1 MQDSVIQFSDLALND
16 SILSALTEMGFVNPT
31 PIQAAAIPHL
41 MEGSDALGKA
51 QTGTGK
57 TAAFSLPLLNKV
69 DLAQR
74 KPQAIVLAPTRE
86 LAIQVA
92 AEVKNLGRNIP
103 GLKVLEIYGGT
114 SIVDQMR
121 ALKNGAH
128 IVVGTPGR
136 VQDLINRKNLFL
148 DEVHTFVLD
157 EADEMLNMGFVDD
170 VTAIMEHSPASAQR
184 VLFSATMPPMLK
196 NICERFLRD
205 PVTVD
210 VAGKNHTVDKV
221 EQQFWVVKGVEKDE
235 AMSRLLETEE
245 TDASIVFVRT
255 RQDTERLADWLSE
268 RGFKASALH
277 GDIPQSLRERT
288 VDHIKQGV
296 IDILVATDVV
306 ARGLDVPRI
315 THVFNYDIPFDV
327 ESYIHRIGRTGRAG
341 RKGKAILLVRTNQI
355 RMLRTIER
363 VTKSSMEEIQLP
375 MRDQVAASRLVKLGA
390 ELEAEKE
397 HKALDKF
404 VELVEK
410 LQESLEIDANTLAAI
425 LLKRQQG
432 KRPLFYIGDDPMVDA
447 IAREKQRRQDRRE
460 GGRDGRDGGRE
471 GGRRERSFS
480 TQDWDTYQLQVGREQ
495 GVQVKDIVG
504 ALANELGLVKG
515 SIGAIKLDQ
524 GQTYVQLPKTMN
536 SETTGKL
543 SKLRIRQKE
552 VGAVVCDFNDFR
564 EPRRDGGRRD
574 GNRDGGFRGNR
585 EGGNREGGFR
595 GNREGGNREGGFRGN
610 REGGNR
616 DGGGYRG
623 NREGGANRDG
633 GGYRGNRE
641 GGANRDGGG
650 YRGNREGGANRDGA
664 ANRDGERR
672 FDRNRGG
679 DHRGNH
685 RGERGH
691 SRPQR
696 SED

>member
-1 MQDSVIQFSDLALND
+1 MTDSVIQFSDLALND
-16 SILSALTEMGFVNPT
+16 SILSALDGMGFVSPT

-41 MEGSDALGKA
+41 LAGRDALGKA

-57 TAAFSLPLLNKV
+57 TAAFSLPLLNKL
-69 DLAQR
+69 DLGQR

-92 AEVKNLGRNIP
+92 AEIKNLGKNIA
-103 GLKVLEIYGGT
+103 GLKVLEIYGGA

-136 VQDLINRKNLFL
+136 VQDLINRDRLHL

-170 VTAIMEHSPASAQR
+170 VTEIMEHAPASAQR

-196 NICERFLRD
+196 SIVERFLRD
-205 PVTVD
+205 PETID

-255 RQDTERLADWLSE
+255 RQDTERLADWLSA
-268 RGFKASALH
+268 RGFKAAALH

-341 RKGKAILLVRTNQI
+341 RKGKAILLVRTNQL

-375 MRDQVAASRLVKLGA
+375 HRDKVAEARLAKLGA
-390 ELEAEKE
+390 ELETEKE
-397 HKALDKF
+397 HKALEKF
-404 VELVEK
+404 AELVDK
-410 LQESLEIDANTLAAI
+410 LQESLELDAATLAAI

-432 KRPLFYIGDDPMVDA
+432 KRPLFYIGEDPMIEA
-447 IAREKQRRQDRRE
+447 IERDKQRRKERRE
-460 GGRDGRDGGRE
+460 GGRDGRRE
-471 GGRRERSFS
+471 GGRSFNN
-480 TQDWDTYQLQVGREQ
+480 QDWDTYQLQVGREQ

-504 ALANELGLVKG
+504 ALANELGLTKG
-515 SIGAIKLDQ
+515 SIGAIKLAQ
-524 GQTYVQLPKTMN
+524 GETYVQLPKAMS
-536 SETTGKL
+536 SETAGKL
-543 SKLRIRQKE
+543 RKLRIRQKQ
-552 VGAVVCDFNDFR
+552 VDAVVCDFDDFR
-564 EPRRDGGRRD
+564 EPRGRREGGGRRD
-574 GNRDGGFRGNR
+574 GGYRGNR
-585 EGGNREGGFR
+585 EGGRREGGFR
-595 GNREGGNREGGFRGN
+595 GNREGGRGG
-610 REGGNR
+610 
-616 DGGGYRG
+616 
-623 NREGGANRDG
+623 
-633 GGYRGNRE
+633 
-641 GGANRDGGG
+641 
-650 YRGNREGGANRDGA
+650 
-664 ANRDGERR
+664 RDGERR

-679 DHRGNH
+679 DHRGNY

-691 SRPQR
+691 GRDRR
-696 SED
+696 SEA

>member
-1 MQDSVIQFSDLALND
+1 MQDSVIQFSDLELND
-16 SILSALTEMGFVNPT
+16 SILSALEGMGFVSPT

-41 MEGSDALGKA
+41 LQGVDALGKA

-57 TAAFSLPLLNKV
+57 TAAFSLPLLNKL

-92 AEVKNLGRNIP
+92 AEMKNLGQNIK
-103 GLKVLEIYGGT
+103 GLKVLEIYGGA

-128 IVVGTPGR
+128 VIVGTPGR
-136 VQDLINRKNLFL
+136 VQDLINRERL
-148 DEVHTFVLD
+148 DLGEVHTFVLD

-170 VTAIMEHSPASAQR
+170 VTEIMEHAPSSAQR

-196 NICERFLRD
+196 NIVERFLRE

-221 EQQFWVVKGVEKDE
+221 AQQFWVVKGVEKDE

-255 RQDTERLADWLSE
+255 RQDTERLADWLSA
-268 RGFKASALH
+268 RGFKAAALH

-288 VDHIKQGV
+288 VDHIKHGV

-341 RKGKAILLVRTNQI
+341 RQGKAILLVRTNQI

-375 MRDQVAASRLVKLGA
+375 LRDQVATARLNKLAA
-390 ELEAEKE
+390 ELAAETE

-404 VELVEK
+404 AELVEK
-410 LQESLEIDANTLAAI
+410 LEETLEIDSSVLAAI

-432 KRPLFYIGDDPMVDA
+432 KRPLFYVGEDPMVEA
-447 IAREKQRRQDRRE
+447 VEREKQRRKDRRE
-460 GGRDGRDGGRE
+460 GGREGGRE
-471 GGRRERSFS
+471 GREGRRESFNN
-480 TQDWDTYQLQVGREQ
+480 QDWDTYQLQVGREQ

-504 ALANELGLVKG
+504 AIANELGLGKG
-515 SIGAIKLDQ
+515 SIGAIKLAQ
-524 GQTYVQLPKTMN
+524 EHTFVQLPKAMSTQAA
-536 SETTGKL
+536 SKL
-543 SKLRIRQKE
+543 RKLRIRQKE
-552 VGAVVCDFNDFR
+552 VGAVVCDFEDFG
-564 EPRRDGGRRD
+564 EPRGRREGGRRD
-574 GNRDGGFRGNR
+574 GGARR
-585 EGGNREGGFR
+585 EGGYRGQREGDREGGREGGARREGGFR
-595 GNREGGNREGGFRGN
+595 ANRE
-610 REGGNR
+610 
-616 DGGGYRG
+616 
-623 NREGGANRDG
+623 
-633 GGYRGNRE
+633 
-641 GGANRDGGG
+641 
-650 YRGNREGGANRDGA
+650 
-664 ANRDGERR
+664 GERR

-679 DHRGNH
+679 DHRGNY

-691 SRPQR
+691 GRSNSSRR
-696 SED
+696 EEA

>member
-1 MQDSVIQFSDLALND
+1 MQDSVIQFSDLSLND
-16 SILSALTEMGFVNPT
+16 SILSALDGMGFVSPT

-41 MEGSDALGKA
+41 LEGADALGKA

-57 TAAFSLPLLNKV
+57 TAAFSLPLLNKL
-69 DLAQR
+69 DLNQR

-92 AEVKNLGRNIP
+92 AEMKNLGKNIK
-103 GLKVLEIYGGT
+103 GLKVLEIYGGA

-128 IVVGTPGR
+128 VVVGTPGR
-136 VQDLINRKNLFL
+136 VQDLINRERLHL
-148 DEVHTFVLD
+148 DEVNTFVLD

-170 VTAIMEHSPASAQR
+170 VTAIMEHAPESAQR

-196 NICERFLRD
+196 NIVERFLRD

-221 EQQFWVVKGVEKDE
+221 QQQFWVVKGVEKDE

-255 RQDTERLADWLSE
+255 RQDTERLADWLSA
-268 RGFKASALH
+268 RGFKAAALH

-375 MRDQVAASRLVKLGA
+375 LRDQVAEARLSKLAA

-404 VELVEK
+404 AELVEK
-410 LQESLEIDANTLAAI
+410 LQTSLEIEPAMLAAM

-432 KRPLFYIGDDPMVDA
+432 KRPLFYIGEDPMVEA
-447 IAREKQRRQDRRE
+447 IERDKQRRKERRE
-460 GGRDGRDGGRE
+460 GGRDGGRN
-471 GGRRERSFS
+471 FNN
-480 TQDWDTYQLQVGREQ
+480 QDWDTYQLQVGREQ

-504 ALANELGLVKG
+504 ALANELGLGKG
-515 SIGAIKLDQ
+515 SIGAIKLAQ
-524 GQTYVQLPKTMN
+524 GHTFVQLPKAMTSDAAN
-536 SETTGKL
+536 KL
-543 SKLRIRQKE
+543 SKLRIRQQD
-552 VGAVVCDFNDFR
+552 VGAVVCDFDDFR
-564 EPRRDGGRRD
+564 ESRGGRRDGGRRD
-574 GNRDGGFRGNR
+574 GGR
-585 EGGNREGGFR
+585 
-595 GNREGGNREGGFRGN
+595 
-610 REGGNR
+610 R

-623 NREGGANRDG
+623 NRD
-633 GGYRGNRE
+633 GNRE
-641 GGANRDGGG
+641 GGRREGGRREGGFRGNRDGN
-650 YRGNREGGANRDGA
+650 RDGNREG
-664 ANRDGERR
+664 GERR

-679 DHRGNH
+679 DHRGAH

-691 SRPQR
+691 SRGRRTQ
-696 SED
+696 DA

>member
-1 MQDSVIQFSDLALND
+1 MQDSVIQFSDLSLND
-16 SILSALTEMGFVNPT
+16 SILSALDGMGFVSPT

-41 MEGSDALGKA
+41 LEGADALGKA

-57 TAAFSLPLLNKV
+57 TAAFSLPLLNKL
-69 DLAQR
+69 DLDQR

-92 AEVKNLGRNIP
+92 AEMKNLGKNIK
-103 GLKVLEIYGGT
+103 GLKVLEIYGGA

-128 IVVGTPGR
+128 VVVGTPGR
-136 VQDLINRKNLFL
+136 VQDLINRERLHL
-148 DEVHTFVLD
+148 DEVNTFVLD

-170 VTAIMEHSPASAQR
+170 VTAIMEHAPESAQR

-196 NICERFLRD
+196 NIVERFLRE

-221 EQQFWVVKGVEKDE
+221 QQQFWVVKGVEKDE

-255 RQDTERLADWLSE
+255 RQDTERLADWLSA
-268 RGFKASALH
+268 RGFKAAALH

-375 MRDQVAASRLVKLGA
+375 LRDQVAEARLSKLAA

-397 HKALDKF
+397 HKSLDKF
-404 VELVEK
+404 AELVEK
-410 LQESLEIDANTLAAI
+410 LQTSLEIDPAMLAAM

-432 KRPLFYIGDDPMVDA
+432 KRPLFYIGEDPMVEA
-447 IAREKQRRQDRRE
+447 IERDKQRRKERRE
-460 GGRDGRDGGRE
+460 GGRE
-471 GGRRERSFS
+471 GGRSFN

-504 ALANELGLVKG
+504 ALANELGLGKG
-515 SIGAIKLDQ
+515 SIGAIKLAQ
-524 GQTYVQLPKTMN
+524 GHTFVQLPKAMTSDAAN
-536 SETTGKL
+536 KL
-543 SKLRIRQKE
+543 SKLRIRQQD
-552 VGAVVCDFNDFR
+552 VGAVVCDFDDFR
-564 EPRRDGGRRD
+564 ESRGGRRDGGRRD
-574 GNRDGGFRGNR
+574 GGR
-585 EGGNREGGFR
+585 
-595 GNREGGNREGGFRGN
+595 
-610 REGGNR
+610 R

-623 NREGGANRDG
+623 NREGGNRGGERREGGRREGGFRGNRDG
-633 GGYRGNRE
+633 NGNRE
-641 GGANRDGGG
+641 G
-650 YRGNREGGANRDGA
+650 
-664 ANRDGERR
+664 GERR

-679 DHRGNH
+679 DHRG
-685 RGERGH
+685 ERGH
-691 SRPQR
+691 GRGRRTQ
-696 SED
+696 DA

>member
-1 MQDSVIQFSDLALND
+1 MQDSVIQFSDLSLND
-16 SILSALTEMGFVNPT
+16 SILSALDGMGFVSPT

-41 MEGSDALGKA
+41 LEGADALGKA

-57 TAAFSLPLLNKV
+57 TAAFSLPLLNKL
-69 DLAQR
+69 DLGQR

-92 AEVKNLGRNIP
+92 AEMKNLGKNIK
-103 GLKVLEIYGGT
+103 GLKVLEIYGGA

-121 ALKNGAH
+121 ALKSGAH
-128 IVVGTPGR
+128 VVVGTPGR
-136 VQDLINRKNLFL
+136 VQDLINRERLHL
-148 DEVHTFVLD
+148 DEVNTFVLD

-170 VTAIMEHSPASAQR
+170 VTAIMEHAPESAQR

-196 NICERFLRD
+196 NIVERFLRD

-221 EQQFWVVKGVEKDE
+221 QQQFWVVKGVEKDE

-255 RQDTERLADWLSE
+255 RQDTERLADWLSA
-268 RGFKASALH
+268 RGFKAAALH

-375 MRDQVAASRLVKLGA
+375 LRDQVAEARLNKLAA

-404 VELVEK
+404 AELVDK
-410 LQESLEIDANTLAAI
+410 LQTSLEIDPAMLAAM

-432 KRPLFYIGDDPMVDA
+432 KRPLFYIGEDPMVEA
-447 IAREKQRRQDRRE
+447 IERDKQRRKERRE
-460 GGRDGRDGGRE
+460 GGRDGGRN
-471 GGRRERSFS
+471 FNN
-480 TQDWDTYQLQVGREQ
+480 QDWDTYQLQVGREQ

-504 ALANELGLVKG
+504 ALANELGLGKG
-515 SIGAIKLDQ
+515 SIGAIKLAQ
-524 GQTYVQLPKTMN
+524 GHTFVQLPKAMTSDAAN
-536 SETTGKL
+536 KL
-543 SKLRIRQKE
+543 SKLRIRQQD
-552 VGAVVCDFNDFR
+552 VGAVVCDFDDFR
-564 EPRRDGGRRD
+564 ESRGGRRDGGRRD
-574 GNRDGGFRGNR
+574 GGR
-585 EGGNREGGFR
+585 
-595 GNREGGNREGGFRGN
+595 
-610 REGGNR
+610 R

-623 NREGGANRDG
+623 NRDGNREGGRREGGRREGGFRGNRDG
-633 GGYRGNRE
+633 NREGGYRGNRE
-641 GGANRDGGG
+641 GGRGG
-650 YRGNREGGANRDGA
+650 REGGR
-664 ANRDGERR
+664 RDGERR

-679 DHRGNH
+679 DHRGNY

-691 SRPQR
+691 GRDRR
-696 SED
+696 SEA

>member
-1 MQDSVIQFSDLALND
+1 MQDSVIQFSDLSLND
-16 SILSALTEMGFVNPT
+16 SILSALDGMGFVSPT

-41 MEGSDALGKA
+41 LEGADALGKA

-57 TAAFSLPLLNKV
+57 TAAFSLPLLNKI
-69 DLAQR
+69 DLNQR

-92 AEVKNLGRNIP
+92 AEMKNLGKNIK
-103 GLKVLEIYGGT
+103 GLKVLEIYGGA

-121 ALKNGAH
+121 ALKSGAQV
-128 IVVGTPGR
+128 IVGTPGR
-136 VQDLINRKNLFL
+136 VQDLINRERLHL
-148 DEVHTFVLD
+148 DEVNTFVLD

-170 VTAIMEHSPASAQR
+170 VTAIMEHAPESAQR

-196 NICERFLRD
+196 KIVERFLRE
-205 PVTVD
+205 PVMVD

-221 EQQFWVVKGVEKDE
+221 QQQFWVVKGVEKDE

-255 RQDTERLADWLSE
+255 RQDTERLADWLSA
-268 RGFKASALH
+268 RGFKAAALH

-375 MRDQVAASRLVKLGA
+375 LRDQVAEARLAKLGA

-404 VELVEK
+404 AELVEK
-410 LQESLEIDANTLAAI
+410 LQTSLEIDPATLAAM

-432 KRPLFYIGDDPMVDA
+432 KRPLFYIGEDPMVEA
-447 IAREKQRRQDRRE
+447 IERDKQRRKERRE
-460 GGRDGRDGGRE
+460 GGRDGGRN
-471 GGRRERSFS
+471 FNN
-480 TQDWDTYQLQVGREQ
+480 QDWDTYQLQVGREQ

-504 ALANELGLVKG
+504 ALANELGLGKG
-515 SIGAIKLDQ
+515 SIGAIKLAQ
-524 GQTYVQLPKTMN
+524 GHTFVQLPKAMT
-536 SETTGKL
+536 SEAAGKL
-543 SKLRIRQKE
+543 SKLRIRQQD
-552 VGAVVCDFNDFR
+552 VGAVVCDFDDFR
-564 EPRRDGGRRD
+564 ESRGGRRDGGRRD
-574 GNRDGGFRGNR
+574 GGRRD
-585 EGGNREGGFR
+585 
-595 GNREGGNREGGFRGN
+595 
-610 REGGNR
+610 
-616 DGGGYRG
+616 GGYRG
-623 NREGGANRDG
+623 NREGGNRGGDRREGGRREGGFRGNRDG
-633 GGYRGNRE
+633 NRDGNRE
-641 GGANRDGGG
+641 G
-650 YRGNREGGANRDGA
+650 
-664 ANRDGERR
+664 GERR

-691 SRPQR
+691 GRGRRTQ
-696 SED
+696 EA

>member
-1 MQDSVIQFSDLALND
+1 MTDSVIQFSDLALND
-16 SILSALTEMGFVNPT
+16 SILSALDGMGFVSPT

-41 MEGSDALGKA
+41 LAGKDALGKA

-57 TAAFSLPLLNKV
+57 TAAFSLPLLNKL

-92 AEVKNLGRNIP
+92 AEIKNLGKNIS
-103 GLKVLEIYGGT
+103 GLKVLEIYGGA

-136 VQDLINRKNLFL
+136 VQDLINRDRLHL

-170 VTAIMEHSPASAQR
+170 VTEIMEHAPESAQR

-196 NICERFLRD
+196 SIVERFLRD
-205 PVTVD
+205 PETVD

-255 RQDTERLADWLSE
+255 RQDTERLADWLCA

-341 RKGKAILLVRTNQI
+341 RKGKAILLVRTNQL

-375 MRDQVAASRLVKLGA
+375 HRDKVAEARVAKLGA
-390 ELEAEKE
+390 ELEADKE
-397 HKALDKF
+397 HKALEKF
-404 VELVEK
+404 SELVEK
-410 LQESLEIDANTLAAI
+410 LQESLELDAATLAAI

-432 KRPLFYIGDDPMVDA
+432 KRPLFYIGEDPMIEA
-447 IAREKQRRQDRRE
+447 IERDKKRRKERRE
-460 GGRDGRDGGRE
+460 NGRDGRDGGR
-471 GGRRERSFS
+471 SFN

-504 ALANELGLVKG
+504 ALANELGLTKG
-515 SIGAIKLDQ
+515 SIGAIKLAQ
-524 GQTYVQLPKTMN
+524 GETYVQLPKAMSSDTA
-536 SETTGKL
+536 GKL
-543 SKLRIRQKE
+543 RKLRIRQKQ
-552 VGAVVCDFNDFR
+552 VDAVVCDFNDFR
-564 EPRRDGGRRD
+564 EPRRSGGRDGGRGSRDGSRRDGGYRGNRD
-574 GNRDGGFRGNR
+574 GNR
-585 EGGNREGGFR
+585 E
-595 GNREGGNREGGFRGN
+595 
-610 REGGNR
+610 
-616 DGGGYRG
+616 GGYRG
-623 NREGGANRDG
+623 NREGG
-633 GGYRGNRE
+633 RGNRE
-641 GGANRDGGG
+641 GGR
-650 YRGNREGGANRDGA
+650 
-664 ANRDGERR
+664 RDGERR

-679 DHRGNH
+679 DHRGNY

-691 SRPQR
+691 SRDR
-696 SED
+696 RTEA

>member
-1 MQDSVIQFSDLALND
+1 MQDSVIQFSDLSLND
-16 SILSALTEMGFVNPT
+16 SILSALDGMGFVSPT

-41 MEGSDALGKA
+41 LEGADALGKA

-57 TAAFSLPLLNKV
+57 TAAFSLPLLNKL
-69 DLAQR
+69 DLNQR

-92 AEVKNLGRNIP
+92 AEMKNLGKNIK
-103 GLKVLEIYGGT
+103 GLKVLEIYGGA

-128 IVVGTPGR
+128 VIVGTPGR
-136 VQDLINRKNLFL
+136 VQDLINRERLHL
-148 DEVHTFVLD
+148 DEVNTFVLD

-170 VTAIMEHSPASAQR
+170 VTAIMEHAPESAQR

-196 NICERFLRD
+196 NIVERFLRD
-205 PVTVD
+205 PVMVD

-221 EQQFWVVKGVEKDE
+221 QQQFWVVKGVEKDE

-255 RQDTERLADWLSE
+255 RQDTERLADWLSA
-268 RGFKASALH
+268 RGFKAAALH

-375 MRDQVAASRLVKLGA
+375 LRDQVAEARLNKLAA

-404 VELVEK
+404 AELVEK
-410 LQESLEIDANTLAAI
+410 LQTSLEIDPAMLAAM

-432 KRPLFYIGDDPMVDA
+432 KRPLFYIGEDPMVEA
-447 IAREKQRRQDRRE
+447 IERDKQRRKERRE
-460 GGRDGRDGGRE
+460 GGRE
-471 GGRRERSFS
+471 GGRSFNN
-480 TQDWDTYQLQVGREQ
+480 QDWDTYQLQVGREQ

-504 ALANELGLVKG
+504 ALANELGLGKG
-515 SIGAIKLDQ
+515 SIGAIKLAQ
-524 GQTYVQLPKTMN
+524 GHTFVQLPKAMT
-536 SETTGKL
+536 SEAASKL
-543 SKLRIRQKE
+543 SKLRIRQQD
-552 VGAVVCDFNDFR
+552 VGAVVCDFDDFR
-564 EPRRDGGRRD
+564 ESRGGRRDGGRRD
-574 GNRDGGFRGNR
+574 GGR
-585 EGGNREGGFR
+585 REGGFR
-595 GNREGGNREGGFRGN
+595 GNREGGNRGGERREGGRREGGFRGN
-610 REGGNR
+610 R
-616 DGGGYRG
+616 DG
-623 NREGGANRDG
+623 NREG
-633 GGYRGNRE
+633 NRE
-641 GGANRDGGG
+641 G
-650 YRGNREGGANRDGA
+650 
-664 ANRDGERR
+664 GERR

-679 DHRGNH
+679 DHRGNY

-691 SRPQR
+691 GRGRRTQ
-696 SED
+696 DA

>member
-1 MQDSVIQFSDLALND
+1 MQDSVIQFSDLSLND
-16 SILSALTEMGFVNPT
+16 SILSALDGVGFVSPT

-41 MEGSDALGKA
+41 LEGADALGKA

-57 TAAFSLPLLNKV
+57 TAAFSLPLLNKL
-69 DLAQR
+69 DLNQR

-92 AEVKNLGRNIP
+92 AEMKNLGKNIK
-103 GLKVLEIYGGT
+103 GLKVLEIYGGA

-121 ALKNGAH
+121 ALKSGAH
-128 IVVGTPGR
+128 VVVGTPGR
-136 VQDLINRKNLFL
+136 VQDLINRERLHL
-148 DEVHTFVLD
+148 DEVSTFVLD

-170 VTAIMEHSPASAQR
+170 VTAIMEHAPESAQR

-196 NICERFLRD
+196 KIVERFLRD

-221 EQQFWVVKGVEKDE
+221 QQQFWVVKGVEKDE

-255 RQDTERLADWLSE
+255 RQDTERLADWLSA
-268 RGFKASALH
+268 RGFKAAALH

-375 MRDQVAASRLVKLGA
+375 LRDQVAEARLAKLGA

-404 VELVEK
+404 AELVEK
-410 LQESLEIDANTLAAI
+410 LQTSLDIDPATLAAM

-432 KRPLFYIGDDPMVDA
+432 KRPLFYIGEDPMVEA
-447 IAREKQRRQDRRE
+447 IERDKQRRKERRE
-460 GGRDGRDGGRE
+460 GGRDGGRN
-471 GGRRERSFS
+471 FNN
-480 TQDWDTYQLQVGREQ
+480 QDWDTYQLQVGREQ

-504 ALANELGLVKG
+504 ALANELGLGKG
-515 SIGAIKLDQ
+515 SIGAIKLAQ
-524 GQTYVQLPKTMN
+524 GHTFVQLPKAMTSDAAN
-536 SETTGKL
+536 KL
-543 SKLRIRQKE
+543 SKLRIRQQD
-552 VGAVVCDFNDFR
+552 VGAVVCDFDDFR
-564 EPRRDGGRRD
+564 ESRGGRRDGGR
-574 GNRDGGFRGNR
+574 
-585 EGGNREGGFR
+585 
-595 GNREGGNREGGFRGN
+595 
-610 REGGNR
+610 R

-623 NREGGANRDG
+623 NREGGNRGGDRREGGRREGGFRGNRDG
-633 GGYRGNRE
+633 NRDGNRE
-641 GGANRDGGG
+641 G
-650 YRGNREGGANRDGA
+650 
-664 ANRDGERR
+664 GERR

-679 DHRGNH
+679 DHRGAH

-691 SRPQR
+691 GRGR
-696 SED
+696 RTDA

>member
-1 MQDSVIQFSDLALND
+1 MQDSVIQFSDLSLND
-16 SILSALTEMGFVNPT
+16 SILSALDGMGFVSPT

-41 MEGSDALGKA
+41 LEGADALGKA

-57 TAAFSLPLLNKV
+57 TAAFSLPLLNKL
-69 DLAQR
+69 DLDQR

-92 AEVKNLGRNIP
+92 AEMKNLGKNIK
-103 GLKVLEIYGGT
+103 GLKVLEIYGGA

-121 ALKNGAH
+121 ALKSGAH
-128 IVVGTPGR
+128 VVVGTPGR
-136 VQDLINRKNLFL
+136 VQDLINRERLHL
-148 DEVHTFVLD
+148 DEVNTFVLD

-170 VTAIMEHSPASAQR
+170 VTAIMEHAPESAQR

-196 NICERFLRD
+196 NIVERFLRD

-221 EQQFWVVKGVEKDE
+221 QQQFWVVKGVEKDE

-255 RQDTERLADWLSE
+255 RQDTERLADWLSA
-268 RGFKASALH
+268 RGFKAAALH

-375 MRDQVAASRLVKLGA
+375 LRDQVAEARLNKLAA

-404 VELVEK
+404 AELVEK
-410 LQESLEIDANTLAAI
+410 LQTSLEIDPAMLAAM

-432 KRPLFYIGDDPMVDA
+432 KRPLFYIGEDPMVEA
-447 IAREKQRRQDRRE
+447 IERDKQRRKERRE
-460 GGRDGRDGGRE
+460 GGRDGGRN
-471 GGRRERSFS
+471 FNN
-480 TQDWDTYQLQVGREQ
+480 QDWDTYQLQVGREQ

-504 ALANELGLVKG
+504 ALANELGLGKG
-515 SIGAIKLDQ
+515 SIGAIKLAQ
-524 GQTYVQLPKTMN
+524 GHTFVQLPKAMTSDAAN
-536 SETTGKL
+536 KL
-543 SKLRIRQKE
+543 SKLRIRQQD
-552 VGAVVCDFNDFR
+552 VGAVVCDFDDFR
-564 EPRRDGGRRD
+564 ESRGGRRDGGRRD
-574 GNRDGGFRGNR
+574 GGR
-585 EGGNREGGFR
+585 
-595 GNREGGNREGGFRGN
+595 
-610 REGGNR
+610 R

-623 NREGGANRDG
+623 NRD
-633 GGYRGNRE
+633 GNRE
-641 GGANRDGGG
+641 GGRREGGRREGGFRGNRDGN
-650 YRGNREGGANRDGA
+650 RDGNREG
-664 ANRDGERR
+664 GERR

-679 DHRGNH
+679 DHRGAHRGAH

-691 SRPQR
+691 GRGRR
-696 SED
+696 SQEA

>member
-1 MQDSVIQFSDLALND
+1 MQDSVIQFSDLSLND
-16 SILSALTEMGFVNPT
+16 SILSALDGMGFVSPT

-41 MEGSDALGKA
+41 LEGADALGKA

-57 TAAFSLPLLNKV
+57 TAAFSLPLLNKI
-69 DLAQR
+69 DLNQR

-92 AEVKNLGRNIP
+92 AEMKNLGKNIK
-103 GLKVLEIYGGT
+103 GLKVLEIYGGA

-121 ALKNGAH
+121 ALKSGAQV
-128 IVVGTPGR
+128 IVGTPGR
-136 VQDLINRKNLFL
+136 VQDLINRERLHL
-148 DEVHTFVLD
+148 DEVNTFVLD

-170 VTAIMEHSPASAQR
+170 VTAIMEHAPESAQR

-196 NICERFLRD
+196 KIVERFLRE
-205 PVTVD
+205 PVMVD

-221 EQQFWVVKGVEKDE
+221 QQQFWVVKGVEKDE

-255 RQDTERLADWLSE
+255 RQDTERLADWLSA
-268 RGFKASALH
+268 RGFKAAALH

-375 MRDQVAASRLVKLGA
+375 LRDQVAEARLAKLGA

-404 VELVEK
+404 AELVEK
-410 LQESLEIDANTLAAI
+410 LQTSLDIDPATLAAM

-432 KRPLFYIGDDPMVDA
+432 KRPLFYIGEDPMVEA
-447 IAREKQRRQDRRE
+447 IERDKQRRKERRE
-460 GGRDGRDGGRE
+460 GGRDGGRN
-471 GGRRERSFS
+471 FNN
-480 TQDWDTYQLQVGREQ
+480 QDWDTYQLQVGREQ

-504 ALANELGLVKG
+504 ALANELGLGKG
-515 SIGAIKLDQ
+515 SIGAIKLAQ
-524 GQTYVQLPKTMN
+524 GHTFVQLPKAMT
-536 SETTGKL
+536 SEAAGKL
-543 SKLRIRQKE
+543 SKLRIRQQD
-552 VGAVVCDFNDFR
+552 VGAVVCDFDDFR
-564 EPRRDGGRRD
+564 ESRGGRRDGGRRD
-574 GNRDGGFRGNR
+574 GGRRDGRGYRGNRDGGNRGGDRR
-585 EGGNREGGFR
+585 EGGRREGGFR
-595 GNREGGNREGGFRGN
+595 GNRDGNRDGNREG
-610 REGGNR
+610 
-616 DGGGYRG
+616 
-623 NREGGANRDG
+623 
-633 GGYRGNRE
+633 
-641 GGANRDGGG
+641 
-650 YRGNREGGANRDGA
+650 
-664 ANRDGERR
+664 GERR

-691 SRPQR
+691 GRGRRTQ
-696 SED
+696 EA

>member
-1 MQDSVIQFSDLALND
+1 MQDSSIQFSDLALND
-16 SILSALTEMGFVNPT
+16 SILSALDGMGFVSPT

-41 MEGSDALGKA
+41 LAGKDALGKA

-57 TAAFSLPLLNKV
+57 TAAFSLPLLNKLNL
-69 DLAQR
+69 DQR
-74 KPQAIVLAPTRE
+74 KPQAVILAPTRE

-92 AEVKNLGRNIP
+92 AEVKNLGKNIK
-103 GLKVLEIYGGT
+103 GLKVLEIYGGA

-136 VQDLINRKNLFL
+136 VQDLINRDRLHL

-170 VTAIMEHSPASAQR
+170 VTEIMEHAPETAQR

-196 NICERFLRD
+196 KIVDRFLRD
-205 PVTVD
+205 PEYVD

-255 RQDTERLADWLSE
+255 RQDTERLADWLSA
-268 RGFKASALH
+268 RGFKAAALH

-375 MRDQVAASRLVKLGA
+375 LRDKVAEARLVKLGE
-390 ELEAEKE
+390 ELAQEKE
-397 HKALDKF
+397 QKSLDKF
-404 VELVEK
+404 SELVEK
-410 LQESLEIDANTLAAI
+410 LQESLEIDAASLAAI

-432 KRPLFYIGDDPMVDA
+432 KRPLFYIGEDPMIAA
-447 IAREKQRRQDRRE
+447 IERDKQRRKERRE
-460 GGRDGRDGGRE
+460 GGRDE
-471 GGRRERSFS
+471 GRRSFN
-480 TQDWDTYQLQVGREQ
+480 TADWDTYQLQVGREQ

-504 ALANELGLVKG
+504 ALANELGLTKG
-515 SIGAIKLDQ
+515 SIGAIKLDRES
-524 GQTYVQLPKTMN
+524 TYVQLPKAMT
-536 SETTGKL
+536 SDVAGKL
-543 SKLRIRQKE
+543 QKLRIRQKE
-552 VGAVVCDFNDFR
+552 AGAVVVDFTDFR
-564 EPRRDGGRRD
+564 EPRGRRDGGRRD
-574 GNRDGGFRGNR
+574 GNRDGNRGGQRGNR
-585 EGGNREGGFR
+585 E
-595 GNREGGNREGGFRGN
+595 
-610 REGGNR
+610 
-616 DGGGYRG
+616 GGGYRG
-623 NREGGANRDG
+623 NRDGNRD
-633 GGYRGNRE
+633 GNRE
-641 GGANRDGGG
+641 GG
-650 YRGNREGGANRDGA
+650 RG
-664 ANRDGERR
+664 RDGERR

-679 DHRGNH
+679 DHRGSH
-685 RGERGH
+685 RGERSF
-691 SRPQR
+691 SRNR
-696 SED
+696 RDEA

>member
-1 MQDSVIQFSDLALND
+1 MQDSVIQFSDLSLND
-16 SILSALTEMGFVNPT
+16 SILSALDGMGFVSPT

-41 MEGSDALGKA
+41 LEGADALGKA

-57 TAAFSLPLLNKV
+57 TAAFSLPLLNKI
-69 DLAQR
+69 DLNQR

-92 AEVKNLGRNIP
+92 AEMKNLGKNIK
-103 GLKVLEIYGGT
+103 GLKVLEIYGGA

-121 ALKNGAH
+121 ALKSGAQV
-128 IVVGTPGR
+128 IVGTPGR
-136 VQDLINRKNLFL
+136 VQDLINRERLHL
-148 DEVHTFVLD
+148 DEVNTFVLD

-170 VTAIMEHSPASAQR
+170 VTAIMEHAPESAQR

-196 NICERFLRD
+196 KIVERFLRE
-205 PVTVD
+205 PVMVD

-221 EQQFWVVKGVEKDE
+221 QQQFWVVKGVEKDE

-255 RQDTERLADWLSE
+255 RQDTERLADWLSA
-268 RGFKASALH
+268 RGFKAAALH

-375 MRDQVAASRLVKLGA
+375 LRDQVAEARLAKLGA

-404 VELVEK
+404 AELVEK
-410 LQESLEIDANTLAAI
+410 LQTSLEIDPATLAAM

-432 KRPLFYIGDDPMVDA
+432 KRLLFYIGEDPMVEA
-447 IAREKQRRQDRRE
+447 IERDKQRRKERRE
-460 GGRDGRDGGRE
+460 GGRDGGRN
-471 GGRRERSFS
+471 FNN
-480 TQDWDTYQLQVGREQ
+480 QDWDTYQLQVGREQ

-504 ALANELGLVKG
+504 ALANELGLGKG
-515 SIGAIKLDQ
+515 SIGAIKLAQ
-524 GQTYVQLPKTMN
+524 GHTFVQLPKAMT
-536 SETTGKL
+536 SEAAGKL
-543 SKLRIRQKE
+543 SKLRIRQQD
-552 VGAVVCDFNDFR
+552 VGAVVCDFDDFR
-564 EPRRDGGRRD
+564 ESRGGRRDGGRRD
-574 GNRDGGFRGNR
+574 GGR
-585 EGGNREGGFR
+585 
-595 GNREGGNREGGFRGN
+595 
-610 REGGNR
+610 R

-623 NREGGANRDG
+623 NREGGNRGGDRREGGRREGGFRGNRDG
-633 GGYRGNRE
+633 NRDGNRE
-641 GGANRDGGG
+641 G
-650 YRGNREGGANRDGA
+650 
-664 ANRDGERR
+664 GERR

-691 SRPQR
+691 GRGRRTQ
-696 SED
+696 EA

>member
-1 MQDSVIQFSDLALND
+1 MTDSVIQFSDLALND
-16 SILSALTEMGFVNPT
+16 SILSALDGMGFVSPT

-41 MEGSDALGKA
+41 MEGTDALGKA

-57 TAAFSLPLLNKV
+57 TAAFSLPLLNK
-69 DLAQR
+69 LELSQR

-92 AEVKNLGRNIP
+92 AEIKNLGQNIS
-103 GLKVLEIYGGT
+103 GLKVLEIYGGA

-136 VQDLINRKNLFL
+136 VQDLINRERLHL

-170 VTAIMEHSPASAQR
+170 VTEIMEHAPESAQR

-196 NICERFLRD
+196 NIVERFLRD
-205 PVTVD
+205 PITID

-255 RQDTERLADWLSE
+255 RQDTERLADWLCA

-375 MRDQVAASRLVKLGA
+375 LRDKVAEARLVKLGA
-390 ELEAEKE
+390 ELEQEKE
-397 HKALDKF
+397 HKSLEKF
-404 VELVEK
+404 GELVEK
-410 LQESLEIDANTLAAI
+410 LQDTLEIDAATLAAI

-432 KRPLFYIGDDPMVDA
+432 KRPLFYIGEDPMIEA
-447 IAREKQRRQDRRE
+447 IERDKQRRKERRE
-460 GGRDGRDGGRE
+460 GGRDGRGRD
-471 GGRRERSFS
+471 RNFNN
-480 TQDWDTYQLQVGREQ
+480 QDWDTYQLQVGREQ

-515 SIGAIKLDQ
+515 SIGAIKLAQ
-524 GQTYVQLPKTMN
+524 GETYVQLPKAMS
-536 SETTGKL
+536 SETASKL
-543 SKLRIRQKE
+543 RKLRIRQKQ
-552 VGAVVCDFNDFR
+552 VDAVVCDFNDFR
-564 EPRRDGGRRD
+564 EPRRGGGRDGGRGGRDGGGRRD
-574 GNRDGGFRGNR
+574 
-585 EGGNREGGFR
+585 
-595 GNREGGNREGGFRGN
+595 
-610 REGGNR
+610 
-616 DGGGYRG
+616 GGYRG
-623 NREGGANRDG
+623 NRDGNRE
-633 GGYRGNRE
+633 GGYRGNR
-641 GGANRDGGG
+641 DGG
-650 YRGNREGGANRDGA
+650 RGGREGGR
-664 ANRDGERR
+664 RDGERR

-679 DHRGNH
+679 DHRGNY

-691 SRPQR
+691 GRDRR
-696 SED
+696 SEA

>member
-1 MQDSVIQFSDLALND
+1 MSESVIQFNELALNEN
-16 SILSALTEMGFVNPT
+16 ILSALDSMGFVSPT
-31 PIQAAAIPHL
+31 PIQAAAIPL
-41 MEGSDALGKA
+41 LLEGRDALGKA

-57 TAAFSLPLLNKV
+57 TAAFSLPLLNKIN
-69 DLAQR
+69 LNQH
-74 KPQAIVLAPTRE
+74 KPQAIIMAPTRE

-92 AEVKNLGRNIP
+92 AEIKNLGRDIK
-103 GLKVLEIYGGT
+103 GLKVIEIYGGA

-121 ALKNGAH
+121 ALSRGAH

-136 VQDLINRKNLFL
+136 VKDLLTRDRLHL
-148 DEVHTFVLD
+148 DEAHTFVLD
-157 EADEMLNMGFVDD
+157 EADEMLKMGFVDD
-170 VTAIMEHSPASAQR
+170 VTWILEQAPETAQR
-184 VLFSATMPPMLK
+184 VLFSATMPPMVK
-196 NICERFLRD
+196 TIVDRYLRN
-205 PVTVD
+205 PAKVD
-210 VAGKNHTVDKV
+210 VAGTNHTVDKV
-221 EQQFWVVKGVEKDE
+221 AQNFWVVKGVEKDE

-255 RQDTERLADWLSE
+255 RQDTERLADWLSA
-268 RGFKASALH
+268 RGFKAAALH

-363 VTKSSMEEIQLP
+363 VTKSTMEEIQLP
-375 MRDQVAASRLVKLGA
+375 LRDQVAAARVAKLGA
-390 ELEAEKE
+390 ELETEKE
-397 HKALDKF
+397 SKALENF
-404 VELVEK
+404 AGLITT
-410 LQESLEIDANTLAAI
+410 LQESLDVDAATLAAM

-432 KRPLFYIGDDPMVDA
+432 KSPLFYIGEDPMIAA
-447 IAREKQRRQDRRE
+447 IERDKNRRKERRE
-460 GGRDGRDGGRE
+460 NRDNGGRD
-471 GGRRERSFS
+471 FN

-504 ALANELGLVKG
+504 ALANELGLTKG

-524 GQTYVQLPKTMN
+524 GSTYVQLPKAMN
-536 SETTGKL
+536 SETAGKL

-552 VGAVVCDFNDFR
+552 AGAVVVDFNDFR
-564 EPRRDGGRRD
+564 EPRRGNGGRDGGRGGYRGNRD
-574 GNRDGGFRGNR
+574 GNRDGNR
-585 EGGNREGGFR
+585 EGGR
-595 GNREGGNREGGFRGN
+595 
-610 REGGNR
+610 
-616 DGGGYRG
+616 GGYRG
-623 NREGGANRDG
+623 NRDGNRD
-633 GGYRGNRE
+633 GNRE
-641 GGANRDGGG
+641 GG
-650 YRGNREGGANRDGA
+650 
-664 ANRDGERR
+664 RDGERR

-679 DHRGNH
+679 DHRGNY

-691 SRPQR
+691 GNGGNRGRRPER
-696 SED
+696 NEG

>member
-1 MQDSVIQFSDLALND
+1 MSESVIQFNELALND
-16 SILSALTEMGFVNPT
+16 NILSALDSMGFVSPT
-31 PIQAAAIPHL
+31 PIQAAAIPL
-41 MEGSDALGKA
+41 LLEGRDALGKA

-57 TAAFSLPLLNKV
+57 TAAFSLPLLNKIN
-69 DLAQR
+69 LNQH
-74 KPQAIVLAPTRE
+74 KPQAIIMAPTRE

-92 AEVKNLGRNIP
+92 AEIKNLGRDIN
-103 GLKVLEIYGGT
+103 GLKVLEIYGGA

-121 ALKNGAH
+121 ALSRGAH

-136 VQDLINRKNLFL
+136 VKDLLTRDRLHL
-148 DEVHTFVLD
+148 DEAHTFVLD
-157 EADEMLNMGFVDD
+157 EADEMLKMGFVDD
-170 VTAIMEHSPASAQR
+170 VTWILEQAPESAQR
-184 VLFSATMPPMLK
+184 VLFSATMPPMVK
-196 NICERFLRD
+196 TIVDRYLRN
-205 PVTVD
+205 PARVD
-210 VAGKNHTVDKV
+210 VAGTNHTVDKV
-221 EQQFWVVKGVEKDE
+221 AQNYWVVKGVEKDE

-255 RQDTERLADWLSE
+255 RQDTERLADWLSA
-268 RGFKASALH
+268 RGFKAAALH

-375 MRDQVAASRLVKLGA
+375 LRDQVAEARLSKLAA

-404 VELVEK
+404 AELVEK
-410 LQESLEIDANTLAAI
+410 LQTSLEIEPAMLAAM

-432 KRPLFYIGDDPMVDA
+432 KRPLFYIGEDPMVEA
-447 IAREKQRRQDRRE
+447 IERDKQRRKERRE
-460 GGRDGRDGGRE
+460 GGRDGGRN
-471 GGRRERSFS
+471 FNN
-480 TQDWDTYQLQVGREQ
+480 QDWDTYQLQVGREQ

-504 ALANELGLVKG
+504 ALANELGLGKG
-515 SIGAIKLDQ
+515 SIGAIKLAQ
-524 GQTYVQLPKTMN
+524 GHTFVQLPKAMTSDAAN
-536 SETTGKL
+536 KL
-543 SKLRIRQKE
+543 SKLRIRQQD
-552 VGAVVCDFNDFR
+552 VGAVVCDFDDFR
-564 EPRRDGGRRD
+564 ESRGGRRDGGRRD
-574 GNRDGGFRGNR
+574 GGR
-585 EGGNREGGFR
+585 
-595 GNREGGNREGGFRGN
+595 
-610 REGGNR
+610 R

-623 NREGGANRDG
+623 NRD
-633 GGYRGNRE
+633 GNRE
-641 GGANRDGGG
+641 GGRREGGRREGGFRGNRD
-650 YRGNREGGANRDGA
+650 GNREG
-664 ANRDGERR
+664 GERR

-679 DHRGNH
+679 DHRGAH

-691 SRPQR
+691 SRGRRTQ
-696 SED
+696 DA

>member
-1 MQDSVIQFSDLALND
+1 MTDSVIQFSDLALND
-16 SILSALTEMGFVNPT
+16 SILSALNGMGFVSPT

-41 MEGSDALGKA
+41 MEGTDALGKA

-57 TAAFSLPLLNKV
+57 TAAFSLPLLNKI
-69 DLAQR
+69 DLSQR

-92 AEVKNLGRNIP
+92 AEIKNLGQNIS
-103 GLKVLEIYGGT
+103 GLKVLEIYGGA

-121 ALKNGAH
+121 SLKNGAH
-128 IVVGTPGR
+128 IIVGTPGR
-136 VQDLINRKNLFL
+136 VQDLINRDRLHL

-157 EADEMLNMGFVDD
+157 EADEMLNMGFVED
-170 VTAIMEHSPASAQR
+170 VTAIMEHAPSSAQR

-196 NICERFLRD
+196 NIVERFLRG
-205 PVTVD
+205 PVMID

-255 RQDTERLADWLSE
+255 RQDTERLADWLSA

-341 RKGKAILLVRTNQI
+341 RKGKAILLVRTNQL

-375 MRDQVAASRLVKLGA
+375 HRNKVAESRLTKLGA
-390 ELEAEKE
+390 ELETEKE
-397 HKALDKF
+397 HKALEKF
-404 VELVEK
+404 SELVEK
-410 LQESLEIDANTLAAI
+410 LQESLQLDAATLAAI

-432 KRPLFYIGDDPMVDA
+432 KRPLFYIGEDPMIEAVERD
-447 IAREKQRRQDRRE
+447 KQRRKERRDN
-460 GGRDGRDGGRE
+460 GRDGRDGKRE
-471 GGRRERSFS
+471 GGRSFN

-504 ALANELGLVKG
+504 ALANELGLTKG
-515 SIGAIKLDQ
+515 SIGAIKLAQ
-524 GQTYVQLPKTMN
+524 GETYVQLPKAMS
-536 SETTGKL
+536 SETAGKL
-543 SKLRIRQKE
+543 RKLRIRQKQ
-552 VGAVVCDFNDFR
+552 VDAVVCDFTDFR
-564 EPRRDGGRRD
+564 EPRGNREGNRGRRD
-574 GNRDGGFRGNR
+574 GGGNRGNR
-585 EGGNREGGFR
+585 EGGRGGRE
-595 GNREGGNREGGFRGN
+595 
-610 REGGNR
+610 
-616 DGGGYRG
+616 GGGYRG
-623 NREGGANRDG
+623 NREGNRSG
-633 GGYRGNRE
+633 
-641 GGANRDGGG
+641 
-650 YRGNREGGANRDGA
+650 
-664 ANRDGERR
+664 RDGERR

-691 SRPQR
+691 NTERR
-696 SED
+696 SEA

>member
-1 MQDSVIQFSDLALND
+1 MTDSVIQFSDLALND
-16 SILSALTEMGFVNPT
+16 PILSALEGMGFVSPT

-41 MEGSDALGKA
+41 LAGKDALGKA

-57 TAAFSLPLLNKV
+57 TAAFSLPLLNKL

-92 AEVKNLGRNIP
+92 AEIKNLGKNID
-103 GLKVLEIYGGT
+103 GLKVLEIYGGA

-121 ALKNGAH
+121 ALKNGAQ

-136 VQDLINRKNLFL
+136 VQDLINRDRLHL

-170 VTAIMEHSPASAQR
+170 VTEIMEHAPESAQR

-196 NICERFLRD
+196 SIVERFLRD
-205 PVTVD
+205 PETID

-255 RQDTERLADWLSE
+255 RQDTERLADWLCA

-341 RKGKAILLVRTNQI
+341 RKGKAILLVRTNQL

-375 MRDQVAASRLVKLGA
+375 HRDKVAESRLEKLGV
-390 ELEAEKE
+390 ELETEKE
-397 HKALDKF
+397 HKALEKF
-404 VELVEK
+404 AELVEK
-410 LQESLEIDANTLAAI
+410 LQESLELDAATLAAI

-432 KRPLFYIGDDPMVDA
+432 KRPLFYIGEDPMIEA
-447 IAREKQRRQDRRE
+447 IERDKQRRKERRE
-460 GGRDGRDGGRE
+460 GGRE
-471 GGRRERSFS
+471 GGRTFN

-504 ALANELGLVKG
+504 ALANELGLTKG
-515 SIGAIKLDQ
+515 SIGAIKLAQ
-524 GQTYVQLPKTMN
+524 GETYVQLPKAMS
-536 SETTGKL
+536 SETAGKL
-543 SKLRIRQKE
+543 RKLRIRQKQ
-552 VGAVVCDFNDFR
+552 VDAVVCDFNDFR
-564 EPRRDGGRRD
+564 EPRRGGRDGGGRRD
-574 GNRDGGFRGNR
+574 GGYRGNRDGNREGGYRGNR
-585 EGGNREGGFR
+585 EGNRE
-595 GNREGGNREGGFRGN
+595 
-610 REGGNR
+610 
-616 DGGGYRG
+616 GGYRG
-623 NREGGANRDG
+623 NREGGRD
-633 GGYRGNRE
+633 GNRE
-641 GGANRDGGG
+641 GGRS
-650 YRGNREGGANRDGA
+650 RRE
-664 ANRDGERR
+664 GERR

-679 DHRGNH
+679 DHRGNY

-691 SRPQR
+691 GRGNR
-696 SED
+696 TEA

>member
-1 MQDSVIQFSDLALND
+1 MQDSVIQFSDLSLND
-16 SILSALTEMGFVNPT
+16 SILSALDGMGFVSPT

-41 MEGSDALGKA
+41 LEGADALGKA

-57 TAAFSLPLLNKV
+57 TAAFSLPLLNKL
-69 DLAQR
+69 DLGQR

-92 AEVKNLGRNIP
+92 AEMKNLGKNIK
-103 GLKVLEIYGGT
+103 GLKVLEIYGGA

-121 ALKNGAH
+121 ALKSGAH
-128 IVVGTPGR
+128 VVVGTPGR
-136 VQDLINRKNLFL
+136 VQDLINRERLHL
-148 DEVHTFVLD
+148 DEVNTFVLD

-170 VTAIMEHSPASAQR
+170 VTAIMEHAPESAQR

-196 NICERFLRD
+196 NIVERFLRD

-221 EQQFWVVKGVEKDE
+221 QQQFWVVKGVEKDE

-255 RQDTERLADWLSE
+255 RQDTERLADWLSA
-268 RGFKASALH
+268 RGFKAAALH

-375 MRDQVAASRLVKLGA
+375 LRDQVAEARLNKLAA

-404 VELVEK
+404 AELVEK
-410 LQESLEIDANTLAAI
+410 LQTSLEIDPAMLAAM

-432 KRPLFYIGDDPMVDA
+432 KRPLFYIGEDPMVEA
-447 IAREKQRRQDRRE
+447 IERDKQRRKERRE
-460 GGRDGRDGGRE
+460 GGRDGGRN
-471 GGRRERSFS
+471 FNN
-480 TQDWDTYQLQVGREQ
+480 QDWDTYQLQVGREQ

-504 ALANELGLVKG
+504 ALANELGLGKG
-515 SIGAIKLDQ
+515 SIGAIKLAQ
-524 GQTYVQLPKTMN
+524 GHTFVQLPKAMTSDAAN
-536 SETTGKL
+536 KL
-543 SKLRIRQKE
+543 SKLRIRQQD
-552 VGAVVCDFNDFR
+552 VGAVVCDFDDFR
-564 EPRRDGGRRD
+564 ESRGGRRDGGRRD
-574 GNRDGGFRGNR
+574 GGR
-585 EGGNREGGFR
+585 
-595 GNREGGNREGGFRGN
+595 
-610 REGGNR
+610 R

-623 NREGGANRDG
+623 NRD
-633 GGYRGNRE
+633 GNRE
-641 GGANRDGGG
+641 GGRREGGRREGGFRGNRD
-650 YRGNREGGANRDGA
+650 GNREG
-664 ANRDGERR
+664 GERR

-679 DHRGNH
+679 DHRGAH

-691 SRPQR
+691 GRGRR
-696 SED
+696 SQEA

>member
-1 MQDSVIQFSDLALND
+1 MQDSVIQFSDLSLND
-16 SILSALTEMGFVNPT
+16 SILSALDGMGFVSPT

-41 MEGSDALGKA
+41 LEGADALGKA

-57 TAAFSLPLLNKV
+57 TAAFSLPLLNKL
-69 DLAQR
+69 DLNQR

-92 AEVKNLGRNIP
+92 AEMKNLGKNIK
-103 GLKVLEIYGGT
+103 GLKVLEIYGGA

-121 ALKNGAH
+121 ALKSGAH
-128 IVVGTPGR
+128 VVVGTPGR
-136 VQDLINRKNLFL
+136 VQDLINRERLHL
-148 DEVHTFVLD
+148 DEVSTFVLD

-170 VTAIMEHSPASAQR
+170 VTAIMEHAPESAQR

-196 NICERFLRD
+196 KIVERFLRD

-221 EQQFWVVKGVEKDE
+221 QQQFWVVKGVEKDE

-255 RQDTERLADWLSE
+255 RQDTERLADWLSA
-268 RGFKASALH
+268 RGFKAAALH

-375 MRDQVAASRLVKLGA
+375 LRDQVAEARLAKLGA

-404 VELVEK
+404 AELVEK
-410 LQESLEIDANTLAAI
+410 LQSSLDIDPATLAAM

-432 KRPLFYIGDDPMVDA
+432 KRPLFYIGEDPMVEA
-447 IAREKQRRQDRRE
+447 IERDKQRRKERRE
-460 GGRDGRDGGRE
+460 GGRDGGRN
-471 GGRRERSFS
+471 FNN
-480 TQDWDTYQLQVGREQ
+480 QDWDTYQLQVGREQ

-504 ALANELGLVKG
+504 ALANELGLGKG
-515 SIGAIKLDQ
+515 SIGAIKLAQ
-524 GQTYVQLPKTMN
+524 GHTFVQLPKAMTSDAAN
-536 SETTGKL
+536 KL
-543 SKLRIRQKE
+543 SKLRIRQQD
-552 VGAVVCDFNDFR
+552 VGAVVCDFDDFR
-564 EPRRDGGRRD
+564 ESRGGRRDGGRRD
-574 GNRDGGFRGNR
+574 GGRRDGGR
-585 EGGNREGGFR
+585 
-595 GNREGGNREGGFRGN
+595 
-610 REGGNR
+610 R

-623 NREGGANRDG
+623 NREGGNRGREGGRREGGFRGNRDG
-633 GGYRGNRE
+633 NRDGNRE
-641 GGANRDGGG
+641 G
-650 YRGNREGGANRDGA
+650 
-664 ANRDGERR
+664 GERR

-679 DHRGNH
+679 DHRGAH

-691 SRPQR
+691 GRGR
-696 SED
+696 RTDA